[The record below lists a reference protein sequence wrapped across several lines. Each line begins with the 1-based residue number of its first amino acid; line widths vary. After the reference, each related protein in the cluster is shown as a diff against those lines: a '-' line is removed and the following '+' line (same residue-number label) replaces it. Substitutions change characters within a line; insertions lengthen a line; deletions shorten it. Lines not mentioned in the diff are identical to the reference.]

1 MNSFPNGAPG
11 VAPRPI
17 PFGVQS
23 PGPAVGGISPALY
36 DQFGKW
42 LPPTNDPAFQPPAD
56 PMRDVEA
63 VAARAMIIH
72 REIPNVSI
80 ETGWTVDQVRA
91 ALEDL
96 VVGLFDRP
104 AMLHET
110 VASDSRVQSA
120 MRSRSTG
127 LLGRPVRFTIPKRY
141 KDEPLAQKCHRAWE
155 RHWPNM
161 HAEPAMLQMLE
172 GADSLGFS
180 YQQILWDTNRK
191 VWLPYLQSWNA
202 RYSYYH
208 WWYRCHVA
216 VTQDGQTPIVPGDG
230 HWVLHAP
237 YGQYRGWMFACLR
250 ALAQW
255 WLARNYCLRDFAAY
269 CEKHGFPTILADT
282 PFGAD
287 PLDILAYQMQLRGLG
302 QDNIVQV
309 PGSVDVTKYGKYDL
323 RYLEPKDANWQAF
336 KELIQICNGEI
347 TLALLG
353 QNLTTEVKEGSLAA
367 ARVHADVRQDFLEA
381 DARALSRT
389 FYVQVLRPFAA
400 LNFGNADLAPVMTW
414 NVSPAEDYKT
424 KAEALMAFSESLNFL
439 RLSGWAL
446 ESNRDLERFARAYG
460 VRGLRVVQVDPLQV
474 EARIAGS
481 TGKEKDN
488 PDVAEPPDKNVKRRT
503 SSQQRQDE
511 RFMRSIGRANMA
523 RLARALESLKN
534 AA

>member
-127 LLGRPVRFTIPKRY
+127 LLGRPVRFSIPKRY

-400 LNFGNADLAPVMTW
+400 LNFGNADLAPIMTW

-424 KAEALMAFSESLNFL
+424 KAEALESFAMSLNFM
-439 RLSGWAL
+439 RLAGWSL
-446 ESNRDLERFARAYG
+446 ESNKDLQRFARAYG
-460 VRGLRVVQVDPLQV
+460 VRNLRVVKVDPLQV
-474 EARIAGS
+474 EAKIAGK
-481 TGKEKDN
+481 TGEEED
-488 PDVAEPPDKNVKRRT
+488 AATT
-503 SSQQRQDE
+503 SSRERRARRDAKEDE